1 MRFLKEESMKF
12 NNKLALLILFAFISL
27 PAIANAQTTKPRL
40 RRPPPRTTVV
50 PPIVPVGTNLKIRIN
65 DTLSSKESRAGD
77 RFTAVAI
84 DPVRFNEATVHGHIR
99 SIVKSGTVKG
109 RTTMNLSF
117 DSIDMPGDP
126 PKHGVL
132 HGYVT
137 RIYGSNNSRTDQEGG
152 VQSESRGNQT
162 LKRSGIGATAGAIIG
177 GIAGGGKGAA
187 IGLILGGAG
196 GAGSLAINGSKE
208 LRIDSGTE
216 MLVHVTR

>member
-1 MRFLKEESMKF
+1 METARKFFLAGSF
-12 NNKLALLILFAFISL
+12 VLLALTVTAS
-27 PAIANAQTTKPRL
+27 AQTKPKL
-40 RRPPPRTTVV
+40 RKPAPKPPAPLV
-50 PPIVPVGTNLKIRIN
+50 PSGTNLKVRLN

-77 RFTAVAI
+77 RFTTTAI

-99 SIVKSGTVKG
+99 SIVKSGKVKG
-109 RTTMNLSF
+109 RTTINLTF
-117 DSIDMPGDP
+117 DSIDLPDGR
-126 PKHGVL
+126 HGVM

-137 RIYGSNNSRTDQEGG
+137 RIYDKNARTDEEGG
-152 VQSESRGNQT
+152 VQSEGRGKQT

-196 GAGSLAINGSKE
+196 GAGSVAINGSKE
-208 LRIDSGTE
+208 LKLESGTE

>member
-1 MRFLKEESMKF
+1 MKV
-12 NNKLALLILFAFISL
+12 NQANKILIALLVVLAFPLALS
-27 PAIANAQTTKPRL
+27 AQTKKPRL
-40 RRPPPRTTVV
+40 RRAAPKPVAPVL
-50 PPIVPVGTNLKIRIN
+50 VPVATNLKVRLN

-77 RFTAVAI
+77 RFTATVM
-84 DPVRFNEATVHGHIR
+84 DPVRFNEATLRGHIR
-99 SIVKSGTVKG
+99 SITKSGKVTG

-117 DSIDMPGDP
+117 DSIELSDGR
-126 PKHGVL
+126 HGVL

-137 RIYGSNNSRTDQEGG
+137 KVYGSDSTADAEGG
-152 VQSESRGNQT
+152 VQSKSRGNQT
-162 LKRSGIGATAGAIIG
+162 LKRGGIGAAAGAIIG

-208 LRIDSGTE
+208 LKLESGTE